1 MFKNYLKTAWR
12 NIRQNKIFSF
22 INIVGLSIGIS
33 ASLVIYLLVTYDLSF
48 DKGHKEGDRIYRV
61 VTDFV
66 FAGTPVPAPGVSSP
80 MPNAI
85 RKELTGLD
93 LVVPLY
99 IWEDEKVSIPEPGKK
114 QSVVYRKQDHIVFA
128 DDSYFK
134 MISYDWMA
142 GSPATSLQQPY
153 QVVLTESA
161 AKTYF
166 PTLPVEEIIGRM
178 VNFNDTVAA
187 TVTGLVKDLAY
198 NTDFTFRVFLSRST
212 LTDTRLKPQGWD
224 QWGSTSSS
232 SQLFLKLAPGTTAKQ
247 MEDRIAGLDGKYNK
261 HDPNDPSTSAHR
273 LQPLSDLHFNN
284 AYGNF
289 FSSDHLAHK
298 PTLYS
303 LLAVAAFLLLLACI
317 NFINLSTAK
326 SSERAKE
333 IGIRKTIGGSRGQL
347 LFQFLGETFLLT
359 LFAALLSVLLIPFLL
374 KIFSDFIPEGLH
386 FSLTAQPFLLL
397 FLGLLVLL
405 VSVLSGL
412 YPAVVL
418 SSYRPVLVLK
428 NQIHAQTGRSRRD
441 WLRRTLTVSQFFIA
455 QLFIIA
461 TLLVSKQINYSL
473 NKDMGFKKDAV
484 VYATTSFYDMSLSH
498 RYVLVNKLKAL
509 PGVSMVS
516 LSSSPP
522 SIGDIRMSTLKYVD
536 GKKEIQTDVHIK
548 YADTNYIGLY
558 RLKLLAGRAPL
569 NNNDTVNGIVINETY
584 LRTLG
589 FSNPGQVIGKLIEW
603 DGRKVPVIGVVADFH
618 QKSLHDPIAPLVIAA
633 STSQEITVN
642 LALVPQGRG
651 GVSWKATLAGMAK
664 AWSEVYP
671 ETDFEYEF
679 QDETIAKYYK
689 AEQDISRLLGWATGL
704 IIFISCLGL
713 LGLVIYTT
721 NQRRK
726 EIGIRKIIGAS
737 VAQLIAL
744 LSADFLRLIGL
755 AFLITVP
762 IAWWGTHKWLENF
775 AYRTELSWWLFLAG
789 GGIMLLIAF
798 IILLIRTFQAAV
810 ANPVNSLRTE

>member
-12 NIRQNKIFSF
+12 NLRRNKIFSF
-22 INIVGLSIGIS
+22 INIIGLSIGIS
-33 ASLVIYLLVTYDLSF
+33 ASLVIYLLVSYDLSF
-48 DKGHKEGDRIYRV
+48 DKDHKSGDRIYRV

-66 FAGTPVPAPGVSSP
+66 FAGQPVPAPGVSAP
-80 MPNAI
+80 MPDAI
-85 RKELTGLD
+85 RRELTGLD

-99 IWEDEKVSIPEPGKK
+99 VWEDENVSIPEPRKELPT
-114 QSVVYRKQDHIVFA
+114 VYRKQNHIVFA

-134 MISYDWMA
+134 MISYDWVA

-161 AKTYF
+161 AKYYF
-166 PTLPVEEIIGRM
+166 PALTAGEIIGRR
-178 VNFNDTVAA
+178 VNFNDTVAT

-212 LTDTRLKPQGWD
+212 LTDTRFKPQGWD

-232 SQLFLKLAPGTTAKQ
+232 SQLFLKLARGTTAKQ
-247 MEDRIAGLDGKYNK
+247 MEDRIAGLEKKYNK
-261 HDPNDPSTSAHR
+261 HDPNDPSTSSHR
-273 LQPLSDLHFNN
+273 LQPLKDLHFNN

-317 NFINLSTAK
+317 NFINLSTAQ

-333 IGIRKTIGGSRGQL
+333 VGIRKTIGGSRRQL

-359 LFAALLSVLLIPFLL
+359 LFAALLSLLLIPFLL
-374 KIFSDFIPEGLH
+374 KVFSDFIPEGLH

-397 FLGLLVLL
+397 FLGMLVLL
-405 VSVLSGL
+405 VSILSGL

-428 NQIHAQTGRSRRD
+428 NQLHAQTGRSRRD

-455 QLFIIA
+455 QVFIIA

-473 NKDMGFKKDAV
+473 NKDMGFKKDAI
-484 VYATTSFYDMSLSH
+484 VYATTSFYDRHSSH

-548 YADTNYIGLY
+548 FADTNYIGLY
-558 RLKLLAGRAPL
+558 RLKLLSGHTPL
-569 NNNDTVNGIVINETY
+569 NNDDTVHGIVINETY
-584 LRTLG
+584 MRTLG
-589 FSNPGQVIGKLIEW
+589 FSDPGQVIGKQIEW

-633 STSQEITVN
+633 RTSEEITVN
-642 LALVPQGRG
+642 LALIPQGQG

-689 AEQDISRLLGWATGL
+689 TEQDISRLLTWATGL
-704 IIFISCLGL
+704 VIFISCLGL

-726 EIGIRKIIGAS
+726 EIGIRKIVGAS
-737 VAQLIAL
+737 VMQLIAL
-744 LSADFLRLIGL
+744 LSADFLTLIGL
-755 AFLITVP
+755 AFLIAVP
-762 IAWWGTHKWLENF
+762 VAWWGTHKWLENF

-789 GGIMLLIAF
+789 GGIMLVIAF
-798 IILLIRTFQAAV
+798 IILSIRTFHAAV
-810 ANPVNSLRTE
+810 ANPVKSLRAE